1 MRPEQWNPPPRV
13 STVMHRQVRDHTG
26 KVLGRVA
33 DLETT
38 HGPDGRERITA
49 VIVTAGR
56 WGRLLGYERDEQ
68 TRPWLLQRLAGLILH
83 RHTTRLPWTDV
94 TLEWSAG

>member
-1 MRPEQWNPPPRV
+1 MPPEQLNFPLRV
-13 STVMHRQVRDHTG
+13 STVMHRQVCDHTG
-26 KVLGRVA
+26 TVLGRIA

-38 HGPDGRERITA
+38 DGPDGREHITA

-56 WGRLLGYERDEQ
+56 WGRLLGYERDQ
-68 TRPWLLQRLAGLILH
+68 HTGPWLLQHLARLILR

-94 TLEWSAG
+94 TL

>member
-1 MRPEQWNPPPRV
+1 MPPEQLNFPLRV

-26 KVLGRVA
+26 TVLGRIA

-38 HGPDGRERITA
+38 HDPDGRERITA

-56 WGRLLGYERDEQ
+56 WGRLLGYERDQ
-68 TRPWLLQRLAGLILH
+68 HAGPWLLQRLARLILR
-83 RHTTRLPWTDV
+83 RHTTRLSWTDM
-94 TLEWSAG
+94 TL